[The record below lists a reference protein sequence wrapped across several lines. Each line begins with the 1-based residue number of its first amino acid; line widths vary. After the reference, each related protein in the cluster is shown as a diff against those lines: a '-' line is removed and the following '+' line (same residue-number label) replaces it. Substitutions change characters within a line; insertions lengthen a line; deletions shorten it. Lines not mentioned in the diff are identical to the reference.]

1 MMRDHMPWI
10 PPCAPEEVGGRYP
23 LIVKIKKKEAGGGT
37 FSKRRQGLFKK
48 ASDLSVLCGVDV
60 AVLALSEA
68 ENPYCYASTPSLICR
83 ILSTSPPAP
92 SSSSSSDNVDELWW
106 EEEPIERMS
115 LDELRVFRGQ
125 LAREMQS
132 IEAEEGGFS
141 RSRP

>member
-1 MMRDHMPWI
+1 MDSSLRSG
-10 PPCAPEEVGGRYP
+10 GGRRKIP
-23 LIVKIKKKEAGGGT
+23 IVKIEKKEARGMT

-48 ASDLSVLCGVDV
+48 ASDLSVLYGVDV

-68 ENPYCYASTPSLICR
+68 GNPYCYASTPSLIHR

-92 SSSSSSDNVDELWW
+92 SSSSSNNVDELWW

>member
-1 MMRDHMPWI
+1 MDSSLRSG
-10 PPCAPEEVGGRYP
+10 GGRRKIP
-23 LIVKIKKKEAGGGT
+23 IVKIEKKEAGGLT

-68 ENPYCYASTPSLICR
+68 ENPYCYASTPSLIRR

-132 IEAEEGGFS
+132 IEAEEEGFS